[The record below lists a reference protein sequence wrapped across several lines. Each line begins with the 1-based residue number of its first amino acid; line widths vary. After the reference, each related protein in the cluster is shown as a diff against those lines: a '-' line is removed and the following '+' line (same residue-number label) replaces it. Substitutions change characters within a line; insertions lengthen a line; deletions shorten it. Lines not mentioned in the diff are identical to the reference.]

1 VLAADLAPGA
11 EAHWVWGAGPVEAG
25 DWGCVV
31 LFFYIYIWGFY
42 RRKRAK
48 MRGKWS
54 KNGRKRTGIEGE
66 RAKIGLKLIR
76 KGRKMGEKMILKND
90 E

>member
-31 LFFYIYIWGFY
+31 LFLYIYIYIYIYIYSGSFIGG
-42 RRKRAK
+42 KGPK

-66 RAKIGLKLIR
+66 RAKIDG
-76 KGRKMGEKMILKND
+76 KMVKN
-90 E
+90 